1 MTRID
6 MTTREWHELITPVLP
21 HASTDAD
28 DRELSAVRIEAAQ
41 YAIYAVAF
49 DRYTLAA
56 ERHAL
61 KPGLRLWDTPG
72 PVHVRATDAA
82 ASLRLF
88 TFSKDAD
95 PPLRITIDVAPIP
108 VTVVGRETTVDRLAI
123 TLEADD
129 GTRLVLHDHRDPSS
143 DPLGSWRKTL
153 AAVLGRPM
161 AAAAP
166 ALYLNAAYLPRW
178 QKAVRKGE
186 RLAVFTGSKGS
197 QLLLVAVEQ
206 HFLGAWTPVSYLED
220 PGEMLAQSP
229 WRDELGDDPQE
240 RAGDE

>member
-56 ERHAL
+56 QRHAL

-108 VTVVGRETTVDRLAI
+108 VTVVGRETTVDRLA
-123 TLEADD
+123 TPPEADAR
-129 GTRLVLHDHRDPSS
+129 TP
-143 DPLGSWRKTL
+143 
-153 AAVLGRPM
+153 
-161 AAAAP
+161 P
-166 ALYLNAAYLPRW
+166 ALHPPPAWSCTPTVTRRATRSAPGAKHSPPSWAGPWPPPR
-178 QKAVRKGE
+178 QRC
-186 RLAVFTGSKGS
+186 T
-197 QLLLVAVEQ
+197 
-206 HFLGAWTPVSYLED
+206 
-220 PGEMLAQSP
+220 
-229 WRDELGDDPQE
+229 
-240 RAGDE
+240 